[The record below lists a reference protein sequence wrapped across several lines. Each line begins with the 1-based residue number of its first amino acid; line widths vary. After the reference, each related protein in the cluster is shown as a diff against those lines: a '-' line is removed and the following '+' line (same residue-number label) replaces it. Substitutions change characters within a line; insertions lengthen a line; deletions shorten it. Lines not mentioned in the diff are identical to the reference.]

1 MKLLRV
7 TSVTRKHNSWN
18 DLASRFIP
26 SSLSSYTT
34 VVYEAVTNV
43 TRGYGAYLFSTIVK
57 E

>member
-7 TSVTRKHNSWN
+7 TSVHNSWN

-26 SSLSSYTT
+26 LSLSSYTT
-34 VVYEAVTNV
+34 VVYEAVTTV
-43 TRGYGAYLFSTIVK
+43 TRGYEAYLFYTIVK